1 MQLLTRLVF
10 ERGSTDAAAKV
21 ADTMGV
27 DFVHEIISA
36 CVPPV
41 LPPRT
46 GHGWACV
53 PVIPILCNISSENRS
68 SAIPKSLPPAQ
79 GWSAHD
85 SSLSSRQEPLYP
97 LQLNLVKHLAQLSSV
112 RAVLAC
118 VFGSSLLSG
127 DNESSPTYV
136 KDTAQTPEIERSFFE
151 FALEQSE
158 RYPTLNRWIQMQSNL
173 HRVSESS
180 VTDKSESEV
189 SLHQSKGK
197 FSMKRAREPDSDGE
211 SEIEDIVISGNTT
224 SSPLESP
231 KHEDTR
237 LEPTTFISFDWE
249 NEGPYEKAV
258 ERLISEGKL
267 TDALAVSDR
276 CLRNGASDKLLQL
289 LIEQKEERS
298 LGTGQIRAYG
308 SHNLGSDTWQYCLR
322 LRDKKLAA
330 QLALKY
336 LRSWDLDAASNV
348 LIMCVCHL
356 PEKDP
361 MRSEVLHMKQSL
373 QRYGHIM
380 SADDHYTRWQEVE
393 ADCEDDPE
401 GLALRL
407 AAKGAVSAALEVAE
421 SASLSIDLRRE
432 LQGRQLVK
440 LLTTDPLNGGG
451 PAAASRFLSTLRDS
465 NDALPVAIGAM
476 KLLPDLRS
484 KQLLVCCQIRPHG
497 G

>member
-1 MQLLTRLVF
+1 MSISSSTESSRVGQKQRPLGLLHQMIDDAFKGKRQFLSGKLHNVARAIVDEDFDSVYAKEGVNLEKKDVLSSEKGVVLGHGLRILKQASRSDLASSNVLESSSEHKGSANRYMGPLSTKPSTYLSNFIIYIATIGDIVDGTDTTHDFNYFSLVYEWPKDLLTRIVF

-46 GHGWACV
+46 GHGWACI
-53 PVIPILCNISSENRS
+53 PVVPILCNTSSENRS

-85 SSLSSRQEPLYP
+85 SSLSSCQEPLYP

-118 VFGSSLLSG
+118 VFGSTILSG
-127 DNESSPTYV
+127 DNESSPTYGQ
-136 KDTAQTPEIERSFFE
+136 DTAQTPEIERSFFE

-197 FSMKRAREPDSDGE
+197 FSMKRPREPDSDGE
-211 SEIEDIVISGNTT
+211 SELEDIVISGNTT

-237 LEPTTFISFDWE
+237 LETTTFISFDWE

-258 ERLISEGKL
+258 ER
-267 TDALAVSDR
+267 
-276 CLRNGASDKLLQL
+276 
-289 LIEQKEERS
+289 
-298 LGTGQIRAYG
+298 
-308 SHNLGSDTWQYCLR
+308 
-322 LRDKKLAA
+322 
-330 QLALKY
+330 
-336 LRSWDLDAASNV
+336 
-348 LIMCVCHL
+348 
-356 PEKDP
+356 
-361 MRSEVLHMKQSL
+361 
-373 QRYGHIM
+373 
-380 SADDHYTRWQEVE
+380 
-393 ADCEDDPE
+393 
-401 GLALRL
+401 
-407 AAKGAVSAALEVAE
+407 
-421 SASLSIDLRRE
+421 
-432 LQGRQLVK
+432 
-440 LLTTDPLNGGG
+440 
-451 PAAASRFLSTLRDS
+451 
-465 NDALPVAIGAM
+465 
-476 KLLPDLRS
+476 
-484 KQLLVCCQIRPHG
+484 
-497 G
+497 